1 MRCKNCI
8 EFHRELTNPWEN
20 RTVQSMLIREHASVD
35 QLEHGEDI
43 RERAFRFGC
52 NIIRFCE

>member
-1 MRCKNCI
+1 M
-8 EFHRELTNPWEN
+8 
-20 RTVQSMLIREHASVD
+20 ASVD

-52 NIIRFCE
+52 NIIRFCEKLDALGGIAKAMMPQLRALGTSFRNATSG